1 MVNKNGEMARLVL
14 QNQEMSDE
22 EVARRLAELSALKLH
37 PRERE
42 EIRAV
47 VARAERMYVA
57 TVGGLR
63 EQVFHIL
70 NWYQQILN
78 SQDPLLVAKATK
90 RMRLFLDQAE
100 GLMADSGMSDFTV
113 DLPDGDEEDEN

>member
-1 MVNKNGEMARLVL
+1 MALGDGV
-14 QNQEMSDE
+14 Q
-22 EVARRLAELSALKLH
+22 ARLAELSALKLH

-42 EIRAV
+42 EIRAII
-47 VARAERMYVA
+47 ARAERMYVA

-100 GLMADSGMSDFTV
+100 RLMGDHGMPDFTF
-113 DLPDGDEEDEN
+113 DMPGGDEEDEDQ